1 MSSPAVPT
9 AAAKNIFR
17 RFGGNRRGSAIIE
30 FALIAPVFIA
40 LLFAILE
47 TSLMFFAGQTL
58 QTINE
63 NAARLIRT
71 GQAQSSSQYASVSNY
86 LTNAICTQNHILFA
100 CSAVNGT
107 TNGISVDVKSY
118 SSFQN
123 VSISSQISSGNFD
136 TSTLSYSL
144 GNSCDVV
151 VARLFYKWPLF
162 VTGLGYNISNLTGN
176 QRLLVATAVF
186 RNEPYNGACGS

>member
-1 MSSPAVPT
+1 MSSSSAPT
-9 AAAKNIFR
+9 AYPKDMLR
-17 RFGGNRRGSAIIE
+17 RFGRNRRGSTIVE
-30 FALIAPVFIA
+30 FALIAPIFIA
-40 LLFAILE
+40 LLFAIIE
-47 TSLMFFAGQTL
+47 TSLMFFAGQAL

-71 GQAQSSSQYASVSNY
+71 GQAQTTYSSVGAY
-86 LTNAICTQNHILFA
+86 LTQVICTPTPVLLTCGPSNG
-100 CSAVNGT
+100 SA
-107 TNGISVDVKSY
+107 NGISVDVKSY

-123 VSISSQISSGNFD
+123 VSIGTQIVSGNFD

-144 GNSCDVV
+144 GGSCDVV

-162 VTGLGYNISNLTGN
+162 VTGLGYDIANLNGN

-186 RNEPYNGACGS
+186 RNEPYSGACGS